1 MINKKIWIFGK
12 NSVLSLLS
20 EEKRKIYE
28 IQVLNSDLLK
38 SINKKYLSL
47 CKIVNK
53 KKFLKNLHVEI
64 AHQGICACA
73 DNIQNNKIENL
84 NNHTIILDNVS
95 DHRNIGSIIRSSI
108 AFGISNIIINKKDFS
123 SGSQLMHKTA
133 SGAVEKMNFYQV
145 TNISNSLN
153 ILKKKGFIIIGF
165 DGNSN
170 LDIYQK
176 KDLFLEKKI
185 AFMFGSEES
194 GLRELTKKN
203 SDYILKIPIK
213 NIESLNVSNAVTSVM
228 TFYNYLISFKESKKL
243 GE

>member
-1 MINKKIWIFGK
+1 
-12 NSVLSLLS
+12 
-20 EEKRKIYE
+20 
-28 IQVLNSDLLK
+28 
-38 SINKKYLSL
+38 
-47 CKIVNK
+47 
-53 KKFLKNLHVEI
+53 
-64 AHQGICACA
+64 
-73 DNIQNNKIENL
+73 
-84 NNHTIILDNVS
+84 
-95 DHRNIGSIIRSSI
+95 
-108 AFGISNIIINKKDFS
+108 
-123 SGSQLMHKTA
+123 MHKTA

-176 KDLFLEKKI
+176 KNLFLEKKI
-185 AFMFGSEES
+185 AFIFGSEES

-228 TFYNYLISFKESKKL
+228 TFYNYLISFRESKKL
-243 GE
+243 GEKS